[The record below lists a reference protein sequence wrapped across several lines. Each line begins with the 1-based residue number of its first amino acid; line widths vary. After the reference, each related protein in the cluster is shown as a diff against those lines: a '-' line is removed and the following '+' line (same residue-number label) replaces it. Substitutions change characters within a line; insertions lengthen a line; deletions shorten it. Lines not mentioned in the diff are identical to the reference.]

1 MWKDTVHI
9 SRSQYDVN
17 VTADKKRPLN
27 PTAGSLLGFLTHGT
41 MTGWDLDGL
50 VELSIGNF
58 WNVTRSQIYRELR
71 VLAERGYVEVGDPG
85 PRDRVPYTITETGR
99 QAFAAWIASDPG
111 PDLTR
116 SRLLLT
122 VFFGDQLPPE
132 RLAEI
137 LDDARRSHAGT
148 LKVYEDLLP
157 HVASSSAYQ
166 AATLRFGI
174 AYERA
179 FLDWVDSV
187 AAELASTERRGSTRR
202 S

>member
-1 MWKDTVHI
+1 MSTVT
-9 SRSQYDVN
+9 N
-17 VTADKKRPLN
+17 GTELN
-27 PTAGSLLGFLTHGT
+27 PTAASLLGYLDIGP
-41 MTGWDLDGL
+41 MTGWDLDVFVQG
-50 VELSIGNF
+50 SIGNF

-71 VLAERGYVEVGDPG
+71 VLAERGYVEVGDTG
-85 PRDRVPYTITETGR
+85 PRDRVPYTITDAGR
-99 QAFAAWIASDPG
+99 EAFEAWIASDPG
-111 PDLTR
+111 PDLIR

-122 VFFGDQLPPE
+122 VFFGDQLPPG

-166 AATLRFGI
+166 AATLRFGL

-179 FLDWVDSV
+179 FVDWLDAVG
-187 AAELASTERRGSTRR
+187 AELAARK
-202 S
+202 

>member
-17 VTADKKRPLN
+17 VTGPKAALN

-71 VLAERGYVEVGDPG
+71 VLADRGYVDVGEPG
-85 PRDRVPYTITETGR
+85 PRDRVPYTITDAGR
-99 QAFAAWIASDPG
+99 DAFAAWIASDPG

-122 VFFGDQLPPE
+122 VFFGDQLPPG
-132 RLAEI
+132 RLADI
-137 LDDARRSHAGT
+137 LADTRQAHAAT
-148 LKVYEDLLP
+148 LKSYEDLLP
-157 HVASSSAYQ
+157 HVIEHDRFQ
-166 AATLRFGI
+166 AATLRFGVS
-174 AYERA
+174 YERA
-179 FLDWVDSV
+179 FLDWIDSV
-187 AAELASTERRGSTRR
+187 AAEL
-202 S
+202 

>member
-1 MWKDTVHI
+1 
-9 SRSQYDVN
+9 
-17 VTADKKRPLN
+17 VTGQKPPLN
-27 PTAGSLLGFLTHGT
+27 PTAASLLGFLTHGT

-71 VLAERGYVEVGDPG
+71 VLAERGFVEVGAPG
-85 PRDRVPYTITETGR
+85 PRDRVPYTITDAGR
-99 QAFAAWIASDPG
+99 DAFAAWIASDPG
-111 PDLTR
+111 PDLIR

-122 VFFGDQLPPE
+122 VFFGDQLPPG
-132 RLAEI
+132 RMGEI
-137 LDDARRSHAGT
+137 LDEARRSHAGT

-157 HVASSSAYQ
+157 HVTEHDRFQ

-179 FLDWVDSV
+179 FVDWIDGLSDEV
-187 AAELASTERRGSTRR
+187 AATGRRGSTRR